1 MWKGPREGR
10 SNILTILDLRDRNY
24 RLAVVNGWLVWLG
37 DTFLHPNIVL
47 TSFAAKL
54 GAPGALIGLL
64 PALLQAGGMVP
75 QAFLAPYV
83 ARFPRKIVLYRKVAA
98 LRLLGV
104 VLMALSAFF
113 LGAWPPLLFLGF
125 LLGLLLNALF
135 TGVSSLP
142 FWEVVAK
149 TTPPARRAALFS
161 ARNLVGGLLAFLT
174 GFGVREILA
183 LPLPFPLPYAL
194 LFALGALAFGTGWYL
209 FGLTQEPEE
218 PPREERLDLRLPL
231 RSAGF
236 RRYLRVRVLLGLAG
250 MAEPF
255 YAVYAVRTLG
265 QGQELGLYLSLYAL
279 AFTLSNLLWAR
290 MAERGSKGVLQVGA
304 FLALWAP
311 LLALLLPPPLFGL
324 VFLLQGAYLAALG
337 LATTTYLLNLAP
349 PGERSAFIG
358 LANTVAG
365 VFAFTPVLGGWLADG
380 LGFPSLFILAA
391 FFYAW
396 AFYAGRKLPQE
407 G

>member
-10 SNILTILDLRDRNY
+10 RSILPILDLRERNY

-37 DTFLHPNIVL
+37 DTFLNPNIVL
-47 TSFAAKL
+47 SGFAAKL

-83 ARFPRKIVLYRKVAA
+83 ARFPQKIVLYRKVAA

-104 VLMALSAFF
+104 VLMAFSAFL
-113 LGAWPPLLFLGF
+113 LGPWPGLLFAGF

-149 TTPPARRAALFS
+149 TIPPERRAALFS
-161 ARNLVGGLLAFLT
+161 ARNLVGGLLAFLA
-174 GFGVREILA
+174 GFLVREILA

-194 LFALGALAFGTGWYL
+194 LFSLGALSFGLGWHL
-209 FGLTQEPEE
+209 FGQVDEPVEA
-218 PPREERLDLRLPL
+218 PRTARLDLKAPL
-231 RSAGF
+231 LRPGF
-236 RRYLRVRVLLGLAG
+236 RRYLRVRVVLGLAG

-255 YAVYAVRTLG
+255 YAVYAVRALG
-265 QGQELGLYLSLYAL
+265 QGEELGLYLSLYAL
-279 AFTLSNLLWAR
+279 SFTLSNLLWAR
-290 MAERGSKGVLQVGA
+290 LAEKGSKGVLRAGA
-304 FLALWAP
+304 ALGFLAP

-324 VFLLQGAYLAALG
+324 VFLLQGAYLAALN

-349 PGERSAFIG
+349 PEERSASIG
-358 LANTVAG
+358 LGNTVAG
-365 VFAFTPVLGGWLADG
+365 VFAFSTVLGGWVADRAGFSILFLLAAGLYALAFG
-380 LGFPSLFILAA
+380 LGS
-391 FFYAW
+391 
-396 AFYAGRKLPQE
+396 RLPEE

>member
-1 MWKGPREGR
+1 MWKGPREGK
-10 SNILTILDLRDRNY
+10 SSILTILDLRERNY

-37 DTFLHPNIVL
+37 DTFLNPNIVL
-47 TSFAAKL
+47 AGFAAKL

-64 PALLQAGGMVP
+64 PALLQAGGMIP

-83 ARFPRKIVLYRKVAA
+83 ARFPRKIVLYRRVAA
-98 LRLLGV
+98 LRLSGV
-104 VLMALSAFF
+104 VLMALSAFV
-113 LGAWPPLLFLGF
+113 LGPWPHLLFPGF

-149 TTPPARRAALFS
+149 TTPKERRAALFS

-174 GFGVREILA
+174 GLLVREVLA

-209 FGLTQEPEE
+209 FGLTEEPEE
-218 PPREERLDLRLPL
+218 PPKEERLDLRLPL
-231 RSAGF
+231 RSPGF

-255 YAVYAVRTLG
+255 YAVYAVRVLG
-265 QGQELGLYLSLYAL
+265 QREELGLYLSLYAL
-279 AFTLSNLLWAR
+279 SFTLSNLLWAR
-290 MAERGSKGVLQVGA
+290 LAERGSKRVLQAGA
-304 FLALWAP
+304 LLALLTP
-311 LLALLLPPPLFGL
+311 LLALFLPPSLFGL
-324 VFLLQGAYLAALG
+324 VFLLQGAYLAAVG

-349 PGERSAFIG
+349 AEERGAFIG

-365 VFAFTPVLGGWLADG
+365 VFAFATVLGGWVADG
-380 LGFPSLFILAA
+380 LGYRALFGLAA
-391 FFYAW
+391 ALYAL
-396 AFYAGRKLPQE
+396 ALYAGRKLPQE

>member
-10 SNILTILDLRDRNY
+10 RSILPILDLRERNY

-37 DTFLHPNIVL
+37 DTFLNPNIVL
-47 TSFAAKL
+47 SGFAAKL

-83 ARFPRKIVLYRKVAA
+83 ARFPQKIVLYRKVAA

-104 VLMALSAFF
+104 VLMAFSAFL
-113 LGAWPPLLFLGF
+113 LGPWPGLLFAGF

-149 TTPPARRAALFS
+149 TIPPERRAALFS
-161 ARNLVGGLLAFLT
+161 ARNLVGGLLAFLA
-174 GFGVREILA
+174 GFLVREILA

-194 LFALGALAFGTGWYL
+194 LFSLGALSFGLGWHL
-209 FGLTQEPEE
+209 FGQVDEPVEA
-218 PPREERLDLRLPL
+218 PRTARLDLKAPL
-231 RSAGF
+231 LRPGF
-236 RRYLRVRVLLGLAG
+236 RRYLRVRVVLGLAG

-255 YAVYAVRTLG
+255 YAVYAVRALG
-265 QGQELGLYLSLYAL
+265 QGEELGLYLSLYAL
-279 AFTLSNLLWAR
+279 SFTLSNLLWAR
-290 MAERGSKGVLQVGA
+290 LAERGSKGVLRTGA
-304 FLALWAP
+304 ALGFLAP
-311 LLALLLPPPLFGL
+311 LFALLLSPSFFGL
-324 VFLLQGAYLAALG
+324 VFLLQGAYLAALN

-349 PGERSAFIG
+349 PEERSASIG
-358 LANTVAG
+358 LGNTVAG
-365 VFAFTPVLGGWLADG
+365 VFAFSTVLGGWVADRAGFSILFLLAAGLYALAFG
-380 LGFPSLFILAA
+380 LGS
-391 FFYAW
+391 
-396 AFYAGRKLPQE
+396 RLPEE

>member
-1 MWKGPREGR
+1 M
-10 SNILTILDLRDRNY
+10 
-24 RLAVVNGWLVWLG
+24 VNGWLVWLG
-37 DTFLHPNIVL
+37 DTLLNPNIVL
-47 TSFAAKL
+47 SGFAAKL

-64 PALLQAGGMVP
+64 PALLQAGGMIP
-75 QAFLAPYV
+75 QVFLAPYV
-83 ARFPRKIVLYRKVAA
+83 ARLPRKIVLYRRVAV

-104 VLMALSAFF
+104 LLMALSALL
-113 LGAWPPLLFLGF
+113 LGPWPHLLLLGF

-149 TTPPARRAALFS
+149 TTPPGKRAALFS
-161 ARNLVGGLLAFLT
+161 ARNLVGGLLAFLA
-174 GFGVREILA
+174 GFLVREVLA

-194 LFALGALAFGTGWYL
+194 LFGLGALAFGAGWYL
-209 FGLTQEPEE
+209 FGLTEEPEE
-218 PPREERLDLRLPL
+218 PPRQERLDLRLPL
-231 RSAGF
+231 RNPGF

-255 YAVYAVRTLG
+255 YAVYAVRALG
-265 QGQELGLYLSLYAL
+265 QGEELGLYLSLYAL
-279 AFTLSNLLWAR
+279 SFTLSNLLWAR
-290 MAERGSKGVLQVGA
+290 LAERGSKRV
-304 FLALWAP
+304 
-311 LLALLLPPPLFGL
+311 LLAGALLGFLNPPLVLLLPPGLFGV

-349 PGERSAFIG
+349 PEERSAFIG

-365 VFAFTPVLGGWLADG
+365 VFAFATVLGGWVADR
-380 LGFPSLFILAA
+380 LGFAVLFLLAA
-391 FFYAW
+391 CLYGLTL
-396 AFYAGRKLPQE
+396 YTGRRLPEE

>member
-10 SNILTILDLRDRNY
+10 RSILPILDLRERNY

-37 DTFLHPNIVL
+37 DTFLNPNIVL
-47 TSFAAKL
+47 SGFAAKL

-64 PALLQAGGMVP
+64 PALLQAGGMIP

-83 ARFPRKIVLYRKVAA
+83 ARFPRKIVLYRQVAA

-104 VLMALSAFF
+104 VLMALSAFL
-113 LGAWPPLLFLGF
+113 LGPWPHLLLMGF
-125 LLGLLLNALF
+125 LTGLLLNALF

-149 TTPPARRAALFS
+149 TTPKERRAALFS
-161 ARNLVGGLLAFLT
+161 ARNLVGGLLAFLA
-174 GFGVREILA
+174 GFLVRGILA

-209 FGLTQEPEE
+209 FGLTAEPAEA
-218 PPREERLDLRLPL
+218 PKEERIDLLLPL
-231 RSAGF
+231 RSPGF
-236 RRYLRVRVLLGLAG
+236 RRFLRVRILLGLAG

-255 YAVYAVRTLG
+255 YAVYAVRALG
-265 QGQELGLYLSLYAL
+265 HGEELGLYLSLYAL

-290 MAERGSKGVLQVGA
+290 LAERGSKGVLLRGA
-304 FLALWAP
+304 GLACLAP
-311 LLALLLPPPLFGL
+311 LLALLLPPGL
-324 VFLLQGAYLAALG
+324 YGAVFLLQGTYLAALN

-349 PGERSAFIG
+349 PEERSAFIG
-358 LANTVAG
+358 LGNTVAG
-365 VFAFTPVLGGWLADG
+365 VFAFATVLGGWVADA
-380 LGFPSLFILAA
+380 LGFSALFLLAA
-391 FFYAW
+391 ALYALALW
-396 AFYAGRKLPQE
+396 AGRKLPRE

>member
-10 SNILTILDLRDRNY
+10 SSILTILDLRERNY
-24 RLAVVNGWLVWLG
+24 RLAVLNGWLVWLG
-37 DTFLHPNIVL
+37 DTFLNPNIVL

-98 LRLLGV
+98 LRLSGV
-104 VLMALSAFF
+104 ILMALATFF
-113 LGAWPPLLFLGF
+113 LGPWPHLLLAGF
-125 LLGLLLNALF
+125 LAGLLLNALF

-149 TTPPARRAALFS
+149 TTPVERRAHLFS
-161 ARNLVGGLLAFLT
+161 ARNLIGGLLAFLA
-174 GFGVREILA
+174 GFGVRGILA

-209 FGLTQEPEE
+209 FGLTREPAE
-218 PPREERLDLRLPL
+218 PPKEERISLRLPL
-231 RSAGF
+231 EHQGF

-279 AFTLSNLLWAR
+279 SFTLSNLLWAR
-290 MAERGSKGVLQVGA
+290 LAERGSKGVLQAGA
-304 FLALWAP
+304 FLALLAP
-311 LLALLLPPPLFGL
+311 LLALLLPRHLFGL

-337 LATTTYLLNLAP
+337 LSTTTYLLNLAP
-349 PGERSAFIG
+349 PEERSAFIG

-365 VFAFTPVLGGWLADG
+365 VFAFATVLGGWVADS
-380 LGFPSLFILAA
+380 LGFSGLFLLAA

-396 AFYAGRKLPQE
+396 AFYAGRKLPHE